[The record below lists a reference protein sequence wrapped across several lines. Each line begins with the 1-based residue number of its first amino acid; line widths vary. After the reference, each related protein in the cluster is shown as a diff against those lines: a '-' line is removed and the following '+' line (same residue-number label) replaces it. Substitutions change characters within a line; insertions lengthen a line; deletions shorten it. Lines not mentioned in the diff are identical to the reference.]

1 MLNQISECAL
11 NLLKSFCY
19 HFIFKKLNMIETKM
33 KQKFEIKQK
42 IF

>member
-1 MLNQISECAL
+1 MLNQISEFAL

-19 HFIFKKLNMIETKM
+19 HFKFKKLNKIETKM

-42 IF
+42 KF